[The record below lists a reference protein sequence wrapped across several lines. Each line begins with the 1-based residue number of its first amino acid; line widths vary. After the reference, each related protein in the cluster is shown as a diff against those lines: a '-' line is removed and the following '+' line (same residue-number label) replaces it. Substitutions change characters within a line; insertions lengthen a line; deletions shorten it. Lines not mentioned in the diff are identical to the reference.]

1 MKRPLQLSLAIAL
14 ALGGTNALALGLG
27 PVHVK
32 SKLNQ
37 PLDAEIPVIQGTAG
51 EAEGLLV
58 SMAAAED
65 FERVGISRSHLN
77 VPLEF
82 SVGKSASGQV
92 VIRVTSKEPVQ
103 DSYLDFLVEANWPK
117 GRLLREYT
125 VLLDPPVTAPARSA
139 PAAVAATPA
148 PAPSVPATPRREKD
162 KEKVVAAEKPPAA
175 EKPAAPAREKPAPVA
190 AAPRKVLEGEYGPVK
205 EGETLSG
212 IARAARPDGGANVD
226 QMMLAL
232 LKNNPNAFYK
242 DNINALKRGAILRI
256 PSADEAKAIGSASEA
271 AAQVRSQFE
280 DWRGGRATP
289 TRVAST
295 EAPAAPATAA
305 PKEPKEA
312 KPAKAS
318 TAATDAKSASER
330 LELVPPKSGKG
341 SVAMADQPGTG
352 SGSAANAEA
361 KRELA
366 RTKEALTAREQ
377 EASEL
382 KSRVK
387 ELEDLKG
394 KNDRLI
400 SLKDSEI
407 ADLQQKL
414 KELQA
419 KAETTAKTAG
429 KPATPATATPP
440 PAAAT
445 ATPPAST
452 TTTPSSSAKE
462 TAIDK
467 KDIWGDAGK
476 AAAPASDATKTDAHA
491 ASGTTPATTTP
502 GATPAPSATAATSG
516 TSTPASTTPASGAA
530 TPASTTPAAGTP
542 SATPGAATPATT
554 ASTTPATTT
563 PASTPGSA
571 TSSGATVTPL
581 PATPPTTATSGT
593 TAKPTP
599 AATVKKPTPAP
610 QPEPAWYDAS
620 WVKPAALGG
629 GVLLVLLGLFGM
641 RKRKAAPA
649 VTGGTRP
656 SIADAFGDSPVG
668 GGGATSDVM
677 EAEAAAL
684 RDQIAREPGNVG
696 LYLELLSLYYAER
709 DVAKFEDTAAE
720 MHAYVHDP
728 NQPEWQEAQAMGQE
742 LAPHNPLFAS
752 SHAYDSGSAFAD
764 TAERPTLHDDD
775 FGFGHE
781 HGHGHV
787 PATPAPAAAA
797 TAHSDDYGFG
807 FADAPTPT
815 HAHTP
820 PPPAAAADAFTFDD
834 LPPLEAPVTKATPAP
849 MPAAKEPAPAMKET
863 TLDDDFFAGE
873 DAIGTKLDLAKAY
886 MDMGDP
892 DGARSMLE
900 EVVAEGN
907 DAQKAEAHRL
917 ISELR

>member
-58 SMAAAED
+58 SLAAAED

-77 VPLEF
+77 VPLDF

-92 VIRVTSKEPVQ
+92 VIRVTSKEPVH

-125 VLLDPPVTAPARSA
+125 VLLDPPVTAPSRSA
-139 PAAVAATPA
+139 PAAVAAAPTPA
-148 PAPSVPATPRREKD
+148 TRAPATPRREK
-162 KEKVVAAEKPPAA
+162 EPVAAAEKPPVA
-175 EKPAAPAREKPAPVA
+175 EKPAATPREKPAPVA

-212 IARAARPDGGANVD
+212 IARAARPDGGVNLD

-232 LKNNPNAFYK
+232 LKNNPDAFYK

-271 AAQVRSQFE
+271 AAQVRAQVE
-280 DWRGGRATP
+280 DWRGGRAAP
-289 TRVAST
+289 TRVASSS
-295 EAPAAPATAA
+295 EAPAPVTAA
-305 PKEPKEA
+305 PKETKLA
-312 KPAKAS
+312 KTS
-318 TAATDAKSASER
+318 TAGAEARGGGER

-341 SVAMADQPGTG
+341 SVAMADQPGSG
-352 SGSAANAEA
+352 SGAAANAEA

-366 RTKEALTAREQ
+366 RTKEALAAREL
-377 EASEL
+377 EATEL

-419 KAETTAKTAG
+419 KADAAAKNAG
-429 KPATPATATPP
+429 KPAGTTTATPV
-440 PAAAT
+440 AAT
-445 ATPPAST
+445 ATAP
-452 TTTPSSSAKE
+452 TTPASSAKD

-476 AAAPASDATKTDAHA
+476 ATTPGTDVAKTDTHAATPLTTSAASPAAPASSPSAPASGSTPPASTPDATTA
-491 ASGTTPATTTP
+491 AVPATATSTADGKTTPAS
-502 GATPAPSATAATSG
+502 TPAPS
-516 TSTPASTTPASGAA
+516 ASTTPASTPPTAA
-530 TPASTTPAAGTP
+530 PA
-542 SATPGAATPATT
+542 
-554 ASTTPATTT
+554 
-563 PASTPGSA
+563 
-571 TSSGATVTPL
+571 SGATVTPL
-581 PATPPTTATSGT
+581 PATPPTTATTGT
-593 TAKPTP
+593 SAKPTP
-599 AATVKKPTPAP
+599 ASTAKKPAPAP
-610 QPEPAWYDAS
+610 QPEPAWYDAP

-641 RKRKAAPA
+641 RKRKAVPA
-649 VTGGTRP
+649 DTNGNRP

-668 GGGATSDVM
+668 GGATSDVM
-677 EAEAAAL
+677 EAEATAL
-684 RDQIAREPGNVG
+684 REQIEREPGNVG

-709 DVAKFEDTAAE
+709 DVARFEDTAAE
-720 MHAYVHDP
+720 MHAYVTDP

-742 LAPHNPLFAS
+742 LAPHNPLFAT

-764 TAERPTLHDDD
+764 TAERPALDTDDY
-775 FGFGHE
+775 GFGHADTP
-781 HGHGHV
+781 V
-787 PATPAPAAAA
+787 APATAAGTQAE
-797 TAHSDDYGFG
+797 DDYGFG
-807 FADAPTPT
+807 FADAPPAT

-820 PPPAAAADAFTFDD
+820 PPPPAADAFTFDD
-834 LPPLEAPVTKATPAP
+834 LPPLEAPATKVPEPAP

>member
-58 SMAAAED
+58 SLAAAED

-77 VPLEF
+77 VPLDF
-82 SVGKSASGQV
+82 SVGKGANGEV
-92 VIRVTSKEPVQ
+92 VIRVTSKQPVQ

-139 PAAVAATPA
+139 PAAVAASPA
-148 PAPSVPATPRREKD
+148 PPVSKPVAPRREP
-162 KEKVVAAEKPPAA
+162 EKVVAT
-175 EKPAAPAREKPAPVA
+175 EKPATPAPVREKPAP
-190 AAPRKVLEGEYGPVK
+190 APAPAPVESRKVVEGEYGPVK

-212 IARAARPDGGANVD
+212 IARAARPDGAGVNLD

-295 EAPAAPATAA
+295 TEAPTVAAPN
-305 PKEPKEA
+305 EPKET
-312 KPAKAS
+312 KPAKTS
-318 TAATDAKSASER
+318 TAGAEAKSPGER

-341 SVAMADQPGTG
+341 SLAMADQPGTG
-352 SGSAANAEA
+352 NGSAAAAEA

-377 EASEL
+377 EAGEL

-414 KELQA
+414 KDLQA
-419 KAETTAKTAG
+419 KADAAAKAAG
-429 KPATPATATPP
+429 KPAAPAATTPP
-440 PAAAT
+440 PVATAAT
-445 ATPPAST
+445 SPASM
-452 TTTPSSSAKE
+452 TPAPSAAKD

-476 AAAPASDATKTDAHA
+476 ATAPAGETAKAAPPAVA
-491 ASGTTPATTTP
+491 APTATTPAP
-502 GATPAPSATAATSG
+502 GS
-516 TSTPASTTPASGAA
+516 
-530 TPASTTPAAGTP
+530 
-542 SATPGAATPATT
+542 TT
-554 ASTTPATTT
+554 ASTTPAATPPASGTGVPTTGPATPAPTAPGAPSPTTAATT
-563 PASTPGSA
+563 PTPEATTAAPSGSSTS
-571 TSSGATVTPL
+571 TGATVTPL
-581 PATPPTTATSGT
+581 PATPPTKATAGT
-593 TAKPTP
+593 TTKATP
-599 AATVKKPTPAP
+599 ATTVKKPTPAP
-610 QPEPAWYDAS
+610 QPQEAWYDAP
-620 WVKPAALGG
+620 WVKPAALGA

-649 VTGGTRP
+649 AAGGARP
-656 SIADAFGDSPVG
+656 SIADAFGESPV

-684 RDQIAREPGNVG
+684 REQIAREPGNVG

-709 DVAKFEDTAAE
+709 DVPKFEDTAAQ
-720 MHAYVHDP
+720 MHAYVTDP

-752 SHAYDSGSAFAD
+752 AEAYDAGAAFAD
-764 TAERPTLHDDD
+764 TAERPALDADDD
-775 FGFGHE
+775 FGFE
-781 HGHGHV
+781 HAHV
-787 PATPAPAAAA
+787 PATPQAAMG
-797 TAHSDDYGFG
+797 TSAHDDEYGFG
-807 FADAPTPT
+807 LAEPAAPA
-815 HAHTP
+815 HAAP
-820 PPPAAAADAFTFDD
+820 PPAAADAFTFDD
-834 LPPLEAPVTKATPAP
+834 LPPLEAPVARATPAP
-849 MPAAKEPAPAMKET
+849 AIPAAKEPAPAMKEAS
-863 TLDDDFFAGE
+863 LDDDFFAGE
-873 DAIGTKLDLAKAY
+873 DAVGTKLDLAKAY

-907 DAQKAEAHRL
+907 DVQKAEAHRL

>member
-65 FERVGISRSHLN
+65 FERVGISRSHIN

-82 SVGKSASGQV
+82 SVGKGANGQV

-148 PAPSVPATPRREKD
+148 PSVPAAAPRREK
-162 KEKVVAAEKPPAA
+162 ETVAAAERPAPV
-175 EKPAAPAREKPAPVA
+175 EKPAVAREKPAPVA
-190 AAPRKVLEGEYGPVK
+190 PAPRTVLEGDYGPVK
-205 EGETLSG
+205 QGETLSG
-212 IARAARPDGGANVD
+212 IARATRPDGGANLD

-232 LKNNPNAFYK
+232 LKSNPDAFYK

-256 PSADEAKAIGSASEA
+256 PTADEAKAIGSASEA
-271 AAQVRSQFE
+271 AAQVRAQFE

-295 EAPAAPATAA
+295 TEAPATPVSAA
-305 PKEPKEA
+305 PKEA

-318 TAATDAKSASER
+318 TAGAETKSASER

-341 SVAMADQPGTG
+341 SLAMADQPGSG
-352 SGSAANAEA
+352 NGSAANAEA

-366 RTKEALTAREQ
+366 RTKEALTAREL
-377 EASEL
+377 EATEL

-414 KELQA
+414 RELQA
-419 KAETTAKTAG
+419 KADAAGKVTG
-429 KPATPATATPP
+429 KPATPAASTPP
-440 PAAAT
+440 PVAAS

-452 TTTPSSSAKE
+452 TPASTTPASTPASTAKD

-467 KDIWGDAGK
+467 KDIWGDAAKSSTPGDAAK
-476 AAAPASDATKTDAHA
+476 ADAHA
-491 ASGTTPATTTP
+491 GAAATPAAIPATTP
-502 GATPAPSATAATSG
+502 PIGATPAPTPAGESPAATPSTAPGTAATPSGADASATSPSAAAHTDTAATS
-516 TSTPASTTPASGAA
+516 
-530 TPASTTPAAGTP
+530 
-542 SATPGAATPATT
+542 ATPATT
-554 ASTTPATTT
+554 PSSTSTPAN
-563 PASTPGSA
+563 A
-571 TSSGATVTPL
+571 SGATVTPL
-581 PATPPTTATSGT
+581 AATPPTTATSGT

-599 AATVKKPTPAP
+599 ATSVKKPTPAAKP
-610 QPEPAWYDAS
+610 QAAAWYDAA
-620 WVKPAALGG
+620 WVKPAALGA

-649 VTGGTRP
+649 ASNGSRP
-656 SIADAFGDSPVG
+656 SIADAFGDSIDG
-668 GGGATSDVM
+668 SGATSAVM
-677 EAEAAAL
+677 EAEATAL

-720 MHAYVHDP
+720 MHAYVTDP

-742 LAPHNPLFAS
+742 LAPHNPLFA
-752 SHAYDSGSAFAD
+752 AADTYSGAAFAD
-764 TAERPTLHDDD
+764 TAERPTLDDDD
-775 FGFGHE
+775 FGFAHA
-781 HGHGHV
+781 HV
-787 PATPAPAAAA
+787 ASAPAAEPESA
-797 TAHSDDYGFG
+797 DDYGFG
-807 FADAPTPT
+807 FAETPAPT
-815 HAHTP
+815 HAHVP
-820 PPPAAAADAFTFDD
+820 PPPAADAFTFDD
-834 LPPLEAPVTKATPAP
+834 LPPLEAPEAKAAPAP
-849 MPAAKEPAPAMKET
+849 VVPAAKEPAPAMKEA